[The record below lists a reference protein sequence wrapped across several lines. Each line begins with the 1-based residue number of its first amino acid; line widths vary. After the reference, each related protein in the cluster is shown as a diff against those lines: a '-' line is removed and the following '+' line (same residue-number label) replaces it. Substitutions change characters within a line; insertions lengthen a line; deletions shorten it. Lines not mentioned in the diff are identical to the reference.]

1 MRLAWVA
8 ILLTGCEAMESA
20 DSPFRPVK
28 AEISSSAAETV
39 DSEPFWDDGETLL
52 ISSEDMAI
60 GALPVDTSETVPLV
74 STESAAAEP
83 AGAVDPSG
91 PAPGL
96 SVVAVAGAP
105 LDVGVP
111 AVAASVNIAAPAASG
126 WPVRL
131 VRTLPDTQP
140 PRAILGLPDGTEIV
154 VSPGSMVPAHGLVV
168 VAIGRQSAQLAR
180 VTALGDHASV
190 DSVTLTSM
198 Y

>member
-8 ILLTGCEAMESA
+8 ILLTGCETMESA

-28 AEISSSAAETV
+28 VEASSSAAEPV
-39 DSEPFWDDGETLL
+39 DSEPFWDDGESLT
-52 ISSEDMAI
+52 ISSEDMAS
-60 GALPVDTSETVPLV
+60 GALPVDVGALPPLV
-74 STESAAAEP
+74 PPATEPAAGDPGAVGATEPTPSVVTVAAAPIGVTAPMAPVSP
-83 AGAVDPSG
+83 A
-91 PAPGL
+91 L
-96 SVVAVAGAP
+96 
-105 LDVGVP
+105 
-111 AVAASVNIAAPAASG
+111 AAPAASG

-154 VSPGSMVPAHGLVV
+154 VSPGSMVPAHGLVI

-190 DSVTLTSM
+190 DQVTLTAM